1 VSGPDRPDDVFLT
14 LEDEARHAEEV
25 AARSERHQRLQ
36 RARELATWAGTL
48 EDLAERRLGVVV
60 QLAGSRRVR
69 GHLVAAEPDLVAVRS
84 DAGQLVIVRLDAVRL
99 VRPQPG
105 VAAAVATGDRQR
117 VAGRRFIEV
126 VQQLVE
132 DRARILLGLDGLEE
146 PVSGR
151 LRAMGED
158 VLTVELDP
166 TPRGLAYLPLGRVQ
180 DLTVEP

>member
-1 VSGPDRPDDVFLT
+1 VSGSDRSEDEFLR

-69 GHLVAAEPDLVAVRS
+69 GTLVAAEPDLVALRS
-84 DAGQLVIVRLDAVRL
+84 EAGQLVIVRAGAVRL
-99 VRPQPG
+99 LRPQPG
-105 VAAAVATGDRQR
+105 VAAAIATGDRQR

-132 DRARILLGLDGLEE
+132 DRARVMLGLDALEE
-146 PVSGR
+146 PVIGR
-151 LRAMGED
+151 LRALGED

-166 TPRGLAYLPLGRVQ
+166 TPRGLAYLPLGAVQ
-180 DLTVEP
+180 EVTVEP